1 MFTDY
6 LLLLTVCTN
15 NYNAILRLR
24 IDFCL
29 VSSCFMQKLN
39 SGSMGNLAQVQVL
52 LYLATSQEMVRKKR
66 SSKVKEKLGNF
77 ALSQRKCVFFREF
90 RIMIFL
96 PIQVFK

>member
-24 IDFCL
+24 IDFGL

-39 SGSMGNLAQVQVL
+39 SGLIGNWAQVQVL
-52 LYLATSQEMVRKKR
+52 LYLATSQEMVRKK
-66 SSKVKEKLGNF
+66 KVLQVQGKVRKFCFKSEKMYIF
-77 ALSQRKCVFFREF
+77 QR
-90 RIMIFL
+90 I
-96 PIQVFK
+96 

>member
-66 SSKVKEKLGNF
+66 SFKVREKSRNLIEVGGNLCFSETLG
-77 ALSQRKCVFFREF
+77 RIYFFTNSGT
-90 RIMIFL
+90 
-96 PIQVFK
+96 

>member
-24 IDFCL
+24 IDFGL

-39 SGSMGNLAQVQVL
+39 SGLIGNLAQVQVL
-52 LYLATSQEMVRKKR
+52 LYLAISQEMVRKK
-66 SSKVKEKLGNF
+66 KVLQGQGKGNF
-77 ALSQRKCVFFREF
+77 ALSQRKCIFFREF

>member
-24 IDFCL
+24 IDFGL

-39 SGSMGNLAQVQVL
+39 SGLMGNLAQVQVL
-52 LYLATSQEMVRKKR
+52 LYLAISQEMVRKK
-66 SSKVKEKLGNF
+66 KVLQGQGKVRKFCFKSEKMYIF
-77 ALSQRKCVFFREF
+77 QR
-90 RIMIFL
+90 I
-96 PIQVFK
+96 